1 MDAAW
6 TFREAYNEARKVKD
20 AQDEFCR
27 MAERGQW
34 EQLAAWRFTAAT
46 AAVAAPMFEGDTG
59 NGFPESLKW
68 EMLVDVLRGRVKVCY
83 ADPSVWTLYEFGIV
97 SMVRYFRFQTT
108 AMKPWISI

>member
-6 TFREAYNEARKVKD
+6 AFREAYNEARKVKD

-34 EQLAAWRFTAAT
+34 ERLAAWRFAAT
-46 AAVAAPMFEGDTG
+46 AASTVAAPMFEGDTG

-83 ADPSVWTLYEFGIV
+83 ADPSVWSLYEFGIV
-97 SMVRYFRFQTT
+97 SMAWYLDF
-108 AMKPWISI
+108 KPLL